1 MYDLWSSHVMGI
13 LKKMGVQYII
23 LCIYIYIQ
31 YICVCIYIYNI
42 CIYILYYIYYTI
54 LYCIVLYYIILYYII
69 YIYIPTTGL
78 IIPILTLI
86 YRSRLASRHGKFDDF
101 HWENDAKLV
110 DFG

>member
-1 MYDLWSSHVMGI
+1 M
-13 LKKMGVQYII
+13 
-23 LCIYIYIQ
+23 CIYIYTT
-31 YICVCIYIYNI
+31 YI
-42 CIYILYYIYYTI
+42 ILYY
-54 LYCIVLYYIILYYII
+54 IVLYYIILYYII
-69 YIYIPTTGL
+69 LYIYIPTTGL